1 MQQAEDFDHCSIW
14 HLKAPVSSSISAR
27 TGLLRVAKSAG
38 RLSTKKNSS
47 LNNKHSSC
55 WELETPC
62 CFLPTLM
69 GLPENLMPSQLEGFP
84 YQFGLQLQ
92 FQDFYCVAEVLAQLK
107 HTAAEFASV
116 DKYCCVLS
124 LGSQTGGDEIIE
136 GPLYENAMSMFVSG
150 SGFKRVELPDYV
162 QAVKTIGSDIHTSM
176 AVEVSGRCSERRIKR
191 SKNLSKVWSEDFLK
205 LTQGK
210 DMGASLCVLVGGSS
224 ADDYADC
231 AKEVSHSAY
240 TGFYIGGLGYSETLD
255 ERAAFLKSANVTSR
269 IATCCL

>member
-14 HLKAPVSSSISAR
+14 PLKAPVSSSISAR

-92 FQDFYCVAEVLAQLK
+92 FQDLYWHPHKDCTYTTYSYCVAEVLAQLK

-124 LGSQTGGDEIIE
+124 LGSQSIGW
-136 GPLYENAMSMFVSG
+136 LVS
-150 SGFKRVELPDYV
+150 Y
-162 QAVKTIGSDIHTSM
+162 AVT
-176 AVEVSGRCSERRIKR
+176 
-191 SKNLSKVWSEDFLK
+191 K
-205 LTQGK
+205 LFSQP
-210 DMGASLCVLVGGSS
+210 A
-224 ADDYADC
+224 
-231 AKEVSHSAY
+231 
-240 TGFYIGGLGYSETLD
+240 ET
-255 ERAAFLKSANVTSR
+255 K
-269 IATCCL
+269 